1 MYVLLALI
9 AACSLGI
16 ALHYLL
22 PHRPLRGVTVT
33 PAIATAASGVIYTV
47 MQWAGVGQDS
57 VWIWVVSIVGALLL
71 AFGATVALS
80 TARLRADAAERTA
93 LGI

>member
-16 ALHYLL
+16 GLHYLL

-33 PAIATAASGVIYTV
+33 PAIATAASGVIYTI

-57 VWIWVVSIVGALLL
+57 IWIWVVSIAGALLI
-71 AFGATVALS
+71 AGGATAMLS
-80 TARLRADAAERTA
+80 AARLRADAAERAA